1 MIDPPRQNVLES
13 VKQARQTGIKTVMI
27 TGDHLTTAIAIAK
40 ELEIYQDGN
49 LAINGIELNN
59 MSDQELKDKV
69 KNISVYAR
77 VNPID
82 KLRIVKRDN
91 HIMKLYQW
99 QVMVLMMQQ
108 H

>member
-1 MIDPPRQNVLES
+1 M
-13 VKQARQTGIKTVMI
+13 TGIKTVMI

-82 KLRIVKRDN
+82 KLRIVKVT
-91 HIMKLYQW
+91 IT
-99 QVMVLMMQQ
+99 
-108 H
+108 